1 MNGAE
6 LLSSLRCPVIPVV
19 MIDRLTDAVPLADA
33 LLRGG
38 ISALEITL
46 RTPAGLD
53 AISAMKQAFPESM
66 IGAGTV
72 CSKQDYDRA
81 AAAGADFI
89 VSPGA
94 TDALFGAADHHALP
108 FLPGAVTASEILNA
122 IENGYSVLKFFP
134 AETSGGAPA
143 ISALEGPFP
152 GVSFMP
158 TGGITRDKLGTYLA
172 LNSVSAVGGSWLTT
186 KQMIADQAWADIYA
200 EAVETVVQA
209 EAIKTGDGQ

>member
-1 MNGAE
+1 MNGAA

-19 MIDRLTDAVPLADA
+19 VIDRVADAVPLADA

-46 RTPAGLD
+46 RTSVGLD

-108 FLPGAVTASEILNA
+108 FLPGAVTASEILKA
-122 IENGYSVLKFFP
+122 IEHGYSVLKFFP

-143 ISALEGPFP
+143 ISALAGPFP

-158 TGGITRDKLGTYLA
+158 TGGITRDNLGTYLA
-172 LNSVSAVGGSWLTT
+172 LNSVSAVGGSWLTP

>member
-94 TDALFGAADHHALP
+94 TNALFGAADHHALP

-143 ISALEGPFP
+143 ISALAGPFP

-158 TGGITRDKLGTYLA
+158 TGGITRDNLGTYLA

>member
-1 MNGAE
+1 MNGAA

-186 KQMIADQAWADIYA
+186 KQMIADQAWDDIYA
-200 EAVETVVQA
+200 EAVETVAQA

>member
-1 MNGAE
+1 MNGAA

-19 MIDRLTDAVPLADA
+19 VIDRVADAVPLADA

-46 RTPAGLD
+46 RTSVGLD

-81 AAAGADFI
+81 ATAGADFI

-94 TDALFGAADHHALP
+94 TNALFGAADHHALP

-172 LNSVSAVGGSWLTT
+172 LNSVSAVGGSWLTP
-186 KQMIADQAWADIYA
+186 KQMIADQAWDDIYA
-200 EAVETVVQA
+200 EAVETVAQA

>member
-1 MNGAE
+1 MNGAA

-19 MIDRLTDAVPLADA
+19 VIDRLTDAVPLADA

-94 TDALFGAADHHALP
+94 TNALFGAADHHALP

-122 IENGYSVLKFFP
+122 IEHGYSVLKFFP

-158 TGGITRDKLGTYLA
+158 TGGITRDNLGTYLA
-172 LNSVSAVGGSWLTT
+172 LNSVSAVGGSWLTP
-186 KQMIADQAWADIYA
+186 KQMIADQAWDDIYA
-200 EAVETVVQA
+200 EAVETVAQA
-209 EAIKTGDGQ
+209 EAIKTGGGQ

>member
-108 FLPGAVTASEILNA
+108 FLPGAVTASEILKA
-122 IENGYSVLKFFP
+122 IEHGYSVLKFFP

-143 ISALEGPFP
+143 ISALAGPFP

-158 TGGITRDKLGTYLA
+158 TGGITRDNLGTYLA
-172 LNSVSAVGGSWLTT
+172 LNSVSAVGGSWLTP
-186 KQMIADQAWADIYA
+186 KQLIADQAWDDIYA
-200 EAVETVVQA
+200 GAVETVVQA

>member
-19 MIDRLTDAVPLADA
+19 IIDRLTDAVPLADA

-108 FLPGAVTASEILNA
+108 FLPGAVTASEILKA
-122 IENGYSVLKFFP
+122 IEHGYSMLKFFP

-143 ISALEGPFP
+143 ISALAGPFP

-158 TGGITRDKLGTYLA
+158 TGGITRDNLGTYLA

>member
-1 MNGAE
+1 MNGAA

-94 TDALFGAADHHALP
+94 TNALFGAAEHHALP

-172 LNSVSAVGGSWLTT
+172 LNSVSAVGGSWLTP
-186 KQMIADQAWADIYA
+186 KQMIADQAWDDIYA
-200 EAVETVVQA
+200 EAVETVAQA

>member
-1 MNGAE
+1 MNGAA

-19 MIDRLTDAVPLADA
+19 VIDRLTDAVPLADA

-53 AISAMKQAFPESM
+53 AISAMKKAFPESM

-94 TDALFGAADHHALP
+94 TNALFGAADHHALP

-143 ISALEGPFP
+143 ISALKGPFP

-158 TGGITRDKLGTYLA
+158 TGGITRGKLGTYLA
-172 LNSVSAVGGSWLTT
+172 LNSVSAVGGSWLTP
-186 KQMIADQAWADIYA
+186 KQMIADQAWDDIYA
-200 EAVETVVQA
+200 EAVETVAQA

>member
-1 MNGAE
+1 MNGAA

-19 MIDRLTDAVPLADA
+19 VIDRLTDAVPLADA

-89 VSPGA
+89 VSPGV
-94 TDALFGAADHHALP
+94 TNALFGAAEHHALP

-122 IENGYSVLKFFP
+122 IENGYSVLKFLP

-172 LNSVSAVGGSWLTT
+172 LNSVSAVGGSWLTP
-186 KQMIADQAWADIYA
+186 KQMIADQAWDDIYA
-200 EAVETVVQA
+200 EAVETVAQA

>member
-1 MNGAE
+1 MNGAA

-19 MIDRLTDAVPLADA
+19 VIDRLTDAVPLADA

-94 TDALFGAADHHALP
+94 TNALFGAADHHALP

-172 LNSVSAVGGSWLTT
+172 LNSVSAVGGSWLTP
-186 KQMIADQAWADIYA
+186 KQMIADQAWDDIYA
-200 EAVETVVQA
+200 EAVETVAQA

>member
-1 MNGAE
+1 MNGAA

-19 MIDRLTDAVPLADA
+19 VIDRVADAVPLADA

-46 RTPAGLD
+46 RTSVGLD

-89 VSPGA
+89 VSPGV
-94 TDALFGAADHHALP
+94 TNALFGAAEHHALP
-108 FLPGAVTASEILNA
+108 FLPGAVTASEILKA
-122 IENGYSVLKFFP
+122 IEHGYSVLKFFP

-143 ISALEGPFP
+143 ISALAGPFP

-158 TGGITRDKLGTYLA
+158 TGGITRDNLGTYLA

-200 EAVETVVQA
+200 EAVETVAQA

>member
-53 AISAMKQAFPESM
+53 AISAKKQAFPESM

-108 FLPGAVTASEILNA
+108 FLPGAVTASEILKA
-122 IENGYSVLKFFP
+122 IEHGYSVLKFFP

-143 ISALEGPFP
+143 ISALAGPFP

-158 TGGITRDKLGTYLA
+158 TGGITRDNLGTYLA

-186 KQMIADQAWADIYA
+186 KQMIADQAWDDIYA
-200 EAVETVVQA
+200 EAVETVAQA

>member
-1 MNGAE
+1 MNGTA
-6 LLSSLRCPVIPVV
+6 LLSSLRCPVMPVV
-19 MIDRLTDAVPLADA
+19 VIDRVADAVPLADA

-46 RTPAGLD
+46 RTPVGLD
-53 AISAMKQAFPESM
+53 AISAMKQAFPEAL

-72 CSKQDYDRA
+72 CSEQDYDRA

-94 TDALFGAADHHALP
+94 TDALFGAAEDHALP
-108 FLPGAVTASEILNA
+108 FLPGAVTASEVLKA
-122 IENGYSVLKFFP
+122 IEHGYSVLKFFP

-143 ISALEGPFP
+143 IGALAGPFP

-158 TGGITRDKLGTYLA
+158 TGGITRDNLGTYLA
-172 LNSVSAVGGSWLTT
+172 LNSVSAVGGSWLTP
-186 KQMIADQAWADIYA
+186 KQLMADQAWDDIYA
-200 EAVETVVQA
+200 GAVETVAQA

>member
-172 LNSVSAVGGSWLTT
+172 LNSVSAVGGSWLTP
-186 KQMIADQAWADIYA
+186 KQMIADQAWDDIYA
-200 EAVETVVQA
+200 EAVETVAQA

>member
-1 MNGAE
+1 MNGAA

-19 MIDRLTDAVPLADA
+19 VIDRVADAVPLADA

-46 RTPAGLD
+46 RTSVGLD

-108 FLPGAVTASEILNA
+108 FLPGAVTASEILKA
-122 IENGYSVLKFFP
+122 IEHGYSVLKFFP

-143 ISALEGPFP
+143 ISALAGPFP

-158 TGGITRDKLGTYLA
+158 TGGITRDNLGTYLA

>member
-1 MNGAE
+1 MNGTA
-6 LLSSLRCPVIPVV
+6 LLSSLRCPVMPVV
-19 MIDRLTDAVPLADA
+19 VIDRVADAVPLADA

-46 RTPAGLD
+46 RTPVGLD
-53 AISAMKQAFPESM
+53 AISAMKQAFPEAL

-72 CSKQDYDRA
+72 CSEQITIA

-94 TDALFGAADHHALP
+94 TDALFGIAEDHALP
-108 FLPGAVTASEILNA
+108 FLPGAVTASEVLKA
-122 IENGYSVLKFFP
+122 IEHGYSVLKFFP

-143 ISALEGPFP
+143 IGALAGPFP

-158 TGGITRDKLGTYLA
+158 TGGITRDNLGTYLA
-172 LNSVSAVGGSWLTT
+172 LNSVSAVGGSWLTP
-186 KQMIADQAWADIYA
+186 KQLMADQAWDDIYA
-200 EAVETVVQA
+200 GAVETVAQA
-209 EAIKTGDGQ
+209 EAIKTGGGQ

>member
-1 MNGAE
+1 MNGAA

-19 MIDRLTDAVPLADA
+19 VIDRLTDAVPLADA

-53 AISAMKQAFPESM
+53 AISAMKKAFPESM

-94 TDALFGAADHHALP
+94 TNALFGAADHHALP

-172 LNSVSAVGGSWLTT
+172 LNSVSAVGGSWLTP
-186 KQMIADQAWADIYA
+186 KQMIADQAWDDIYA
-200 EAVETVVQA
+200 EAVETVAQA

>member
-108 FLPGAVTASEILNA
+108 FLPGAVTASEILKA
-122 IENGYSVLKFFP
+122 IEHGYSVLKFFP

-172 LNSVSAVGGSWLTT
+172 LNSVSAVGGSWLTP
-186 KQMIADQAWADIYA
+186 KQMIADQAWDDIYA
-200 EAVETVVQA
+200 EAVETVAQA

>member
-94 TDALFGAADHHALP
+94 TNALFGAADHHALP

-143 ISALEGPFP
+143 IGALAGPFP

-158 TGGITRDKLGTYLA
+158 TGGITRDNLGTYLA
-172 LNSVSAVGGSWLTT
+172 LNSVSAVGGSWLTP
-186 KQMIADQAWADIYA
+186 KQLIADQAWDDIYA
-200 EAVETVVQA
+200 EAVETVAQA
-209 EAIKTGDGQ
+209 EAIKTGGGQ

>member
-1 MNGAE
+1 MNGAA

-19 MIDRLTDAVPLADA
+19 VIDRVADAVPLADA

-46 RTPAGLD
+46 RTSVGLD
-53 AISAMKQAFPESM
+53 AISTMKQAFPESM

-94 TDALFGAADHHALP
+94 TNALFGAADHHSLP

-158 TGGITRDKLGTYLA
+158 TGGITRDNLGTYLA
-172 LNSVSAVGGSWLTT
+172 LNSVSAVGGSWLTP
-186 KQMIADQAWADIYA
+186 KQMIADQAWDDIYA
-200 EAVETVVQA
+200 EAVETVAQA